1 MISDAYA
8 EFIEVVASVVV
19 QTAARQLLARIRVR
33 KMRESQLGESQK
45 QRNAEYRQP
54 QSLSSAPPT
63 RQGKP
68 PNADRD
74 MSKLM
79 FDLAAIRIQAAFRGW
94 WARDCITVDNYCACI
109 IQKNYRTHRCWE
121 TYLLN
126 CYRIVKVQSVVRR
139 KLAHDRAGTLL
150 YCIVVIQAAFR
161 GYFVRKRMGPQR
173 SRILSPDK
181 AATIIQSQW
190 RSFSSEMN
198 FLRSYED
205 VLVVQSIAR
214 GWITRRLIRSWL
226 KAHNIQTSSRL
237 LGQPTHLQRSS
248 SYSYDLPRSFSNHTE
263 FIRNRLPVSGR
274 PPHAEEP
281 AGNQK
286 VGGAA
291 ADSTESTAPTENS
304 SHQDGVTSRAARTF
318 IESRRREKELAKKA
332 ILEEE
337 KRRESEAAAH
347 AFEMKE
353 RRRRMGKKA
362 QERNSFD
369 EEFDRRKSTV
379 HTNSAESQP
388 NKSGAVVQ
396 REQKDPQP
404 AGERMNSKLK
414 SNSPMQVSSR
424 TPGASRVLAG
434 WRDRGKSNSFDQ
446 QNLDQKTPA
455 RQWKTSQNARPNQ
468 TAGRTNQTN
477 GLRPSSSWDER
488 TPSWKVT
495 KAGSDDSTK
504 AAQAKEEHI
513 PKEDLASS
521 IADDISV
528 SQRKER
534 IMNSLGL
541 GVEQSFDDGSSAS
554 SEEGEASSHV
564 QSNPSKGSTN
574 FNFAAASDETNRGHE
589 LSDANADKRP
599 FIKPQA
605 ATSHLARQAPK
616 RQPKPAP
623 KSLETSEVEI
633 VAPTTQSTIALR
645 IALRGKRND
654 SEQRRVDEMHAIF
667 LRVGLMG
674 GGRRI
679 SKKCISASETTHN
692 EANNKDSMAPQ
703 GQKGKFLQADAAEP
717 SASDLIRAWRNR
729 DQTQPKMLGKL
740 F

>member
-1 MISDAYA
+1 
-8 EFIEVVASVVV
+8 VVV

-54 QSLSSAPPT
+54 QSLLSAPPT
-63 RQGKP
+63 RRGNP
-68 PNADRD
+68 TNADRD

-109 IQKNYRTHRCWE
+109 IQKNYRRYRCWE

-161 GYFVRKRMGPQR
+161 GYVVRKRMGPQR
-173 SRILSPDK
+173 ARILSPDRS
-181 AATIIQSQW
+181 ATIIQSQW

-226 KAHNIQTSSRL
+226 RAHKIQTSSRL

-248 SYSYDLPRSFSNHTE
+248 SYSYDLPRNFFNHTE

-274 PPHAEEP
+274 PPHAEGP

-291 ADSTESTAPTENS
+291 ADSTESTAPTEQN

-318 IESRRREKELAKKA
+318 IESRRREKELTKKA
-332 ILEEE
+332 ILEDE
-337 KRRESEAAAH
+337 KRRESEATAH
-347 AFEMKE
+347 AFQMKE

-362 QERNSFD
+362 QEREKQDLEATAITPVVSRQEHTLSKSRNSFD
-369 EEFDRRKSTV
+369 EEFHRRKWIA

-388 NKSGAVVQ
+388 NKSTAVVQ

-404 AGERMNSKLK
+404 VGERMNSILK
-414 SNSPMQVSSR
+414 SNLPKEVSSR

-434 WRDRGKSNSFDQ
+434 WRDREKSNSFDQ
-446 QNLDQKTPA
+446 QNLDQKNPA

-468 TAGRTNQTN
+468 TAGRTNQIN
-477 GLRPSSSWDER
+477 GLRSSSSWDER
-488 TPSWKVT
+488 TPSWKAT

-504 AAQAKEEHI
+504 AAQAKEEPI

-521 IADDISV
+521 IADDRSV
-528 SQRKER
+528 SQRNER
-534 IMNSLGL
+534 IMNSFGL
-541 GVEQSFDDGSSAS
+541 GVAQSFDDGSSAS

-564 QSNPSKGSTN
+564 QSKPS
-574 FNFAAASDETNRGHE
+574 RGF
-589 LSDANADKRP
+589 SDANADAQP
-599 FIKPQA
+599 FKPQA
-605 ATSHLARQAPK
+605 ATSHLARQAAPK

-623 KSLETSEVEI
+623 KSLEVSEVET

-654 SEQRRVDEMHAIF
+654 SEQRRIDEMHAIF

-692 EANNKDSMAPQ
+692 EANTKDSMAPQ
-703 GQKGKFLQADAAEP
+703 GKKGENLQADAAEP